1 MKTTLKLCV
10 IGAFWYLGMAER
22 LFSQG
27 IEEVFGQVEQ
37 AIGRNDAQ
45 SLSRYFHH
53 HVEITILD
61 KEDTYP
67 KNQAVFVVKE
77 FFMNYPPQGF
87 RFMHRGHSSD
97 TYYAV
102 GQYTSNRG
110 VFDTNVFIRKSGT
123 IYAIEQLRF
132 EQGK

>member
-1 MKTTLKLCV
+1 MNAAFKLLTVGVCV
-10 IGAFWYLGMAER
+10 LGWGFQQVFA
-22 LFSQG
+22 QN
-27 IEEVFGQVEQ
+27 IEEVLGQVEQ

-45 SLSRYFHH
+45 SLSRFFHH

-61 KEDTYP
+61 REDTYP
-67 KNQAVFVVKE
+67 RNQAAFVVKE

-102 GQYTSNRG
+102 GQYTSTRG

-132 EQGK
+132 EQSK

>member
-1 MKTTLKLCV
+1 MKATLRLCIV
-10 IGAFWYLGMAER
+10 GALWYMAATQRTPAQNIDEM
-22 LFSQG
+22 L
-27 IEEVFGQVEQ
+27 GQVEQ

-45 SLSRYFHH
+45 TLARFFNH

-77 FFMNYPPQGF
+77 FFMNYPPRGF
-87 RFMHRGHSSD
+87 RFIHKGHSSD

-102 GQYTSNRG
+102 GRYTSTRG
-110 VFDTNVFIRKSGT
+110 IFDANVFIRKNGT
-123 IYAIEQLRF
+123 IFAIEQLRF